1 MNHLFRRY
9 ACARMILIE
18 VEGDFTEGARLRA
31 TFLKPVILSPM
42 WAKDLPRCVQ
52 LTMLQVRLFHEE
64 LERARRRKNGS
75 CRQRAGQQ
83 HSSPRHRG
91 RSLRQAQGQQG
102 TSG

>member
-52 LTMLQVRLFHEE
+52 LKIGAAFSRGTRESSQK
-64 LERARRRKNGS
+64 KNGS

-83 HSSPRHRG
+83 HSSPSHRG